1 VEPVLI
7 DHRPDRRHF
16 GDLMPNR
23 FGIVTGEGVA
33 ASAAGRRPTLD
44 DLPELLGRDQ
54 GADVSAVPGL
64 PASLLARGRGRGTP
78 PLE

>member
-7 DHRPDRRHF
+7 DHRLDRRHL
-16 GDLMPNR
+16 GDLMPDR

-33 ASAAGRRPTLD
+33 APAAGRRPALD
-44 DLPELLGRDQ
+44 DLPDALGRDQ
-54 GADVSAVPGL
+54 GADVTLMPGL
-64 PASLLARGRGRGTP
+64 AAPLLARGRGRGP